1 MNLAVV
7 NCGSGSQQ
15 VSCFALPDKLP
26 DEPLDPLWDG
36 RAESTG
42 PGVPEGRARLR
53 VQRSSKGGK
62 PEMLDELHPGKIVQL
77 LFQRLKED
85 EGDIAVDAVAHR
97 VVHGGWEFDEAVEI
111 DARVLS
117 RIEHWA
123 EAAPLHNPENLKGIR
138 TARAE
143 LGHAVPQY
151 AVFDT
156 AFHRT
161 LPMQVQAYPGPLE
174 WFDRG
179 ILRYGFHGTSFRWAC
194 DRAARLLGHNGTA
207 PLRMILCHLGGG
219 CSLCAAIGGMSIE
232 TTMGYTPL
240 DGIAMCTRS
249 GEVDPGILF
258 KLMREGATVDELE
271 NTLTRESGLHGL
283 SGLAGDTRVVLPHAH
298 AGEAPAMLAWAVF
311 VHRLRAGIGRMLAAL
326 GCVPD
331 AIVFTDS
338 IGESTPEIRTAA
350 CEPFQFL
357 GLSIDEVKNAGA
369 RDDCD
374 IAAEDSAVRAIVV
387 GSREAWQIAR
397 EVHALTHPLPAGCSA
412 ARW

>member
-15 VSCFALPDKLP
+15 VSYFALPDKLP
-26 DEPLDPLWDG
+26 DEPMDPQWDG

-42 PGVPEGRARLR
+42 PGVPKGRARLR
-53 VQRSSKGGK
+53 VHRSSKCGK
-62 PEMLDELHPGKIVQL
+62 PELLEELQPGKIVRL
-77 LFQRLKED
+77 LFRRLKD
-85 EGDIAVDAVAHR
+85 EGHTTADAVAHR
-97 VVHGGWEFDEAVEI
+97 VVHGGSDFAGAVKI

-123 EAAPLHNPENLKGIR
+123 EAAPLHNPTNLEGIR
-138 TARAE
+138 AARTE

-161 LPMQVQAYPGPLE
+161 LPMQVQAYPGPLK
-174 WFDRG
+174 WFERG
-179 ILRYGFHGTSFRWAC
+179 IVRYGFHGTSFRWAC
-194 DRAARLLGHNGTA
+194 NRAERLLSHDGSP
-207 PLRMILCHLGGG
+207 PLCMIVCHLGGG
-219 CSLCAAIGGMSIE
+219 CSLCATIGGMSID
-232 TTMGYTPL
+232 TTMGFTPL

-249 GEVDPGILF
+249 GAVDPGILF

-271 NTLTRESGLHGL
+271 HTLTRESGLLGL

-298 AGEAPAMLAWAVF
+298 AGESAANLAWAVF
-311 VHRLRAGIGRMLAAL
+311 VHRIRAGIGSMLAAL
-326 GCVPD
+326 GRIPD
-331 AIVFTDS
+331 AIVFTDA

-350 CEPFQFL
+350 CEPFRFL
-357 GLSIDEVKNAGA
+357 GLRIDEAKNAVA
-369 RDDCD
+369 RDDFD
-374 IAAEDSAVRAIVV
+374 IATKNSRVRVLVV

-397 EVHALTHPLPAGCSA
+397 EVDAISNGRMDGERPH
-412 ARW
+412 